1 MKLQYIDF
9 QGYSYNEGGIGL
21 SYRIST
27 DGIKNRSIL
36 HYPEVYN
43 WLSLRLVKI

>member
-9 QGYSYNEGGIGL
+9 QGYSYNEGRIGL

-27 DGIKNRSIL
+27 DGVKTDLFYIIL
-36 HYPEVYN
+36 KFIIGY
-43 WLSLRLVKI
+43 L